1 MREHPNSKNRK
12 EKNYKKL
19 SCPNC
24 KSENIIKRGFRKTE
38 NRGKIQRYSCKDCS
52 HRFVVDDGFF
62 RMRNHPNKITA
73 GIDLYYKGVS
83 LRKVQEHYQAFY
95 PKNSSHVSVYNWI
108 LRYATMVS
116 KLTDNIPIQCGNE
129 MMSDEMEYHRR
140 LYHQKGMK
148 GVEQNWFVDTFDLQ
162 TRFMIIGEYMKSR
175 TNENL
180 IKVMKKT
187 KFKTRDS
194 IKIVTTDGLQGYP
207 TVLRKIFSLQSPYH
221 ASSRTK
227 SKIIHN
233 VVIASERGF
242 NHPIERLHNTI
253 RERTKVMRGFHGCL
267 ESAHAIMKGLEINY
281 NFNRKHMALG
291 KKTPA
296 EVAIPQLKLGVNK
309 WLDLIKLSKSK
320 INYLE

>member
-1 MREHPNSKNRK
+1 MPCGQIKSNNGKNK
-12 EKNYKKL
+12 EYKKVTC
-19 SCPNC
+19 SNC
-24 KSENIIKRGFRKTE
+24 SSENTIKWGRRKTE
-38 NRGKIQRYSCKDCS
+38 NRGKIQRYKCKKCNNT
-52 HRFVVDDGFF
+52 FVIDYGFF
-62 RMRNHPNKITA
+62 RMRTNENKITA

-83 LRKVQEHYQAFY
+83 LRKIQEHFQAFY
-95 PKNSSHVSVYNWI
+95 PHNSSHMSVYRWI
-108 LRYATMVS
+108 VKYSMVVS
-116 KLTDNIPIQCGNE
+116 NLTDSLPIQSGNE

-148 GVEQNWFVDTFDLQ
+148 GVEQNWFVDTFDLE

-187 KFKTRDS
+187 KSKTGEQ

-207 TVLRKIFSLQSPYH
+207 AVFRKTFSLQSPYH

-253 RERTKVMRGFHGCL
+253 RERTKVMRGFHGCI
-267 ESAHAIMKGLEINY
+267 ESAYAIMKGLEINY

-291 KKTPA
+291 NKTPA
-296 EVAIPQLKLGVNK
+296 EVAIPQLELGLNK
-309 WLDLIKLSKSK
+309 WLDLIKISK
-320 INYLE
+320 L

>member
-1 MREHPNSKNRK
+1 MPCGQIKSNNGKNK
-12 EKNYKKL
+12 EYKKVTC
-19 SCPNC
+19 SNC
-24 KSENIIKRGFRKTE
+24 SSENTIKWGRRKTG
-38 NRGKIQRYSCKDCS
+38 NRGKIQRYKCKKCNNT
-52 HRFVVDDGFF
+52 FVIDDGFF
-62 RMRNHPNKITA
+62 RMRTNENKITA

-83 LRKVQEHYQAFY
+83 LRKIQEHFQAFY
-95 PKNSSHVSVYNWI
+95 PHNSSHMSVYRWI
-108 LRYATMVS
+108 VKYSMVVS
-116 KLTDNIPIQCGNE
+116 NLTDSLPIQSGNE

-187 KFKTRDS
+187 KSKTGEQ

-207 TVLRKIFSLQSPYH
+207 TVLRKTFSLQSPYH

-253 RERTKVMRGFHGCL
+253 RERTKVMRGFHGCI
-267 ESAHAIMKGLEINY
+267 ESAYAIMKGLEINY

-291 KKTPA
+291 NKTPA
-296 EVAIPQLKLGVNK
+296 EVAIPQLELGLNK
-309 WLDLIKLSKSK
+309 WLDLIKISK
-320 INYLE
+320 L

>member
-1 MREHPNSKNRK
+1 MKSKDIIQQKYKNVTCSKCNSN
-12 EKNYKKL
+12 NIKKDG
-19 SCPNC
+19 
-24 KSENIIKRGFRKTE
+24 KRKTG
-38 NRGKIQRYSCKDCS
+38 NRGKIQRYRCKDCNF
-52 HRFVVDDGFF
+52 RFVIDDGFY
-62 RMRNHPNKITA
+62 RMRNNENKITA

-83 LRKVQEHYQAFY
+83 LRKVQEHFQAFY
-95 PKNSSHVSVYNWI
+95 SKNSTYVSVYNWI
-108 LRYATMVS
+108 MKYATMVS
-116 KLTDNIPIQCGNE
+116 KLIDNMPIQCGNE

-140 LYHQKGMK
+140 LYHRKGMK

-180 IKVMKKT
+180 IRVMRKT
-187 KFKTRDS
+187 KFKTGEQV
-194 IKIVTTDGLQGYP
+194 KMVTTDGLMGYP
-207 TVLRKIFSLQSPYH
+207 AVLRKTFSLQSPYH

-253 RERTKVMRGFHGCL
+253 RERTKVMRGFHGRL
-267 ESAHAIMKGLEINY
+267 ESAYAIMKGLEINY

-291 KKTPA
+291 NKTPS
-296 EVAIPQLKLGVNK
+296 EIAIPDLELGINK
-309 WLDLIKLSKSK
+309 WLDLIKLSKV
-320 INYLE
+320 

>member
-1 MREHPNSKNRK
+1 MKSKDIIREK
-12 EKNYKKL
+12 YKKV
-19 SCPNC
+19 SCFRCSSN
-24 KSENIIKRGFRKTE
+24 KIKKDGKRKTQ
-38 NRGKIQRYSCKDCS
+38 NRGNIQRYRCKECNF
-52 HRFVVDDGFF
+52 RFVIDDGFY
-62 RMRNHPNKITA
+62 RMRTNENKITA

-83 LRKVQEHYQAFY
+83 LRKVQEHFQSFY
-95 PKNSSHVSVYNWI
+95 PKNSTHVSVYNWI
-108 LRYATMVS
+108 VKYSMMVS
-116 KLTDNIPIQCGNE
+116 NLTDNVPIQCGNE

-175 TNENL
+175 TNKNL

-187 KFKTRDS
+187 KFKTGEQV
-194 IKIVTTDGLQGYP
+194 KIVTTDGLQGYP
-207 TVLRKIFSLQSPYH
+207 TVLRKTFGLQSPYH

-253 RERTKVMRGFHGCL
+253 RERTKIMRGFHGCID
-267 ESAHAIMKGLEINY
+267 SAHAIMKGLEINY

-291 KKTPA
+291 NKTPA
-296 EVAIPQLKLGVNK
+296 EIAIIDLKLGVNK
-309 WLDLIKLSKSK
+309 WLDLIKLSSFKS
-320 INYLE
+320 

>member
-1 MREHPNSKNRK
+1 MPCGQIKSNNGKNR
-12 EKNYKKL
+12 EYKKVTC
-19 SCPNC
+19 SNC
-24 KSENIIKRGFRKTE
+24 SSENTIKWGRRKTG
-38 NRGKIQRYSCKDCS
+38 NRGKIQRYKCKKCNNT
-52 HRFVVDDGFF
+52 FVIDDGFF
-62 RMRNHPNKITA
+62 RMRTNENKITA

-83 LRKVQEHYQAFY
+83 LRKIQEHFQAFY
-95 PKNSSHVSVYNWI
+95 PHNSSHMSVYRWI
-108 LRYATMVS
+108 VKYSMVVS
-116 KLTDNIPIQCGNE
+116 NLTDSLPIQSGNE

-148 GVEQNWFVDTFDLQ
+148 GVEQNWFVDTFDLE
-162 TRFMIIGEYMKSR
+162 TRFMIIGEYMKTR

-180 IKVMKKT
+180 IKIMKKT
-187 KFKTRDS
+187 KSKTGEQ

-207 TVLRKIFSLQSPYH
+207 TVLRKTFSLQSPYH

-253 RERTKVMRGFHGCL
+253 RERTKVMRGFHGCI
-267 ESAHAIMKGLEINY
+267 ESAYAIMKGLEINY

-291 KKTPA
+291 NKTPA
-296 EVAIPQLKLGVNK
+296 EVAIPQLELGLNK
-309 WLDLIKLSKSK
+309 WLDLIKISK
-320 INYLE
+320 L